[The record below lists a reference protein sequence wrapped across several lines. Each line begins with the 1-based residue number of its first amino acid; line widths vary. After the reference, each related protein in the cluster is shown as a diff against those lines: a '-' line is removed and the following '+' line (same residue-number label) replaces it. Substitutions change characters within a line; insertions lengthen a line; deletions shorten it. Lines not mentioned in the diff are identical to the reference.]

1 MLLRGGKWKQF
12 SPAKPDSTKAGFAP
26 AGTRVATS
34 KRPVYAVAVR
44 SHFKASF
51 CIGTFALGIAQN
63 RPPNPRN
70 AGSHTAVAMALRT
83 DDSASHTIISVL
95 VLHGDNVLLASQCD
109 YPQQSYALL
118 QGSLQQGEQQHE
130 AVARISQEQAGIAI
144 DRSSITRLDNQS
156 NTFCAQTSQP
166 PQTDGASGLT
176 LLQGKARECAKEVRL
191 KGHEVDAVLGNPS
204 PPLQLDSAAL
214 ADAKWFN
221 KRWLIAFNQG
231 AAPKSPFSFFPG
243 EGGEARRT
251 ITCWLDLVKSESALD
266 LTPDV
271 VIETGVFKYVLLVVT
286 DTQEGR
292 SKLIVRGDR
301 QSGYHMDVFE
311 KTVRELSPYK
321 LHVAQPLGGGRIRH
335 DDGSK
340 AINIYGYSSAYGQA
354 PHDLSAAIVRQWY
367 PMYAPDKI
375 TVSYEGY

>member
-1 MLLRGGKWKQF
+1 MLLRGCNSTHF
-12 SPAKPDSTKAGFAP
+12 LPAKPVSTGARFAP
-26 AGTRVATS
+26 ACTPLATS
-34 KRPVYAVAVR
+34 KRPVYAVAVG

-51 CIGTFALGIAQN
+51 CIGIVALCIAQ
-63 RPPNPRN
+63 RRAPTSR
-70 AGSHTAVAMALRT
+70 HTGFITSAAMASRT
-83 DDSASHTIISVL
+83 DVSASHNKISVL
-95 VLHGDNVLLASQCD
+95 VLHADKILLASQTG

-130 AVARISQEQAGIAI
+130 AAVRISRQQAGIAI
-144 DRSSITRLDNQS
+144 HVSSIIRMDNQS
-156 NTFCAQTSQP
+156 NTFCAQTSQLT
-166 PQTDGASGLT
+166 QTDGASGLT
-176 LLQGKARECAKEVRL
+176 LLQGKARDCANEVRL
-191 KGHEVDAVLGNPS
+191 KGHEVDTVLGNP
-204 PPLQLDSAAL
+204 PPQLQLDKALL

-221 KRWLIAFNQG
+221 KRWLTAFNQG

-251 ITCWLDLVKSESALD
+251 ITSWVDQVKSESPLD

-271 VIETGVFKYVLLVVT
+271 AIDTGVFKYVLLVVT
-286 DTQEGR
+286 DTEEGR

-301 QSGYHMDVFE
+301 QSGYHVDVFE
-311 KTVRELSPYK
+311 KTVRELAPYK
-321 LHVAQPLGGGRIRH
+321 LHVAEPLGGGRIRH

-340 AINIYGYSSAYGQA
+340 TISIYGYSSAYGQA

>member
-1 MLLRGGKWKQF
+1 M
-12 SPAKPDSTKAGFAP
+12 
-26 AGTRVATS
+26 
-34 KRPVYAVAVR
+34 
-44 SHFKASF
+44 AS
-51 CIGTFALGIAQN
+51 
-63 RPPNPRN
+63 
-70 AGSHTAVAMALRT
+70 RT
-83 DDSASHTIISVL
+83 DVSACHAKILVL
-95 VLHGDNVLLASQCD
+95 VLHGDKMLLASQTR

-130 AVARISQEQAGIAI
+130 AVARISQEQAGVAV
-144 DRSSITRLDNQS
+144 DRSSIARLDNQS
-156 NTFCAQTSQP
+156 DTFSVQTSQP
-166 PQTDGASGLT
+166 TQADGASGLK
-176 LLQGKARECAKEVRL
+176 LLQGKAWDCANEVRL

-204 PPLQLDSAAL
+204 PPLQVNEALL

-221 KRWLIAFNQG
+221 KRWLMAFNQG
-231 AAPKSPFSFFPG
+231 TAPKSPFSFFPG
-243 EGGEARRT
+243 ESSEARRT
-251 ITCWLDLVKSESALD
+251 ITSWLDQVKSESPLD
-266 LTPDV
+266 LIPDV
-271 VIETGVFKYVLLVVT
+271 AIETGVFKYVLLVVT

-301 QSGYHMDVFE
+301 QSGYHMDVYE

-321 LHVAQPLGGGRIRH
+321 LHVAEPLGGGRIRH